1 MDIQPGDRI
10 RQLRE
15 AKHYTRDRL
24 ADEVGITSKFLYE
37 IEKGR
42 RSFSA
47 INLVGLARALS
58 VSCDYIMLGEQEGS
72 TISSE
77 DTGDSSNDRLSDPN
91 S

>member
-1 MDIQPGDRI
+1 MDMQPGDRI

-47 INLVGLARALS
+47 INLVGLAQALS
-58 VSCDYIMLGEQEGS
+58 VSCDYIMLGEQGDRA
-72 TISSE
+72 ISSE
-77 DTGDSSNDRLSDPN
+77 ETGDSQ
-91 S
+91 

>member
-15 AKHYTRDRL
+15 AKHYTREKL

-47 INLVGLARALS
+47 INLVGLAQALS
-58 VSCDYIMLGEQEGS
+58 VSCDYIMLGEQGGRTMFAE
-72 TISSE
+72 E
-77 DTGDSSNDRLSDPN
+77 TGDFQYERPSNPSS
-91 S
+91 

>member
-1 MDIQPGDRI
+1 MDMQPGDRI

-15 AKHYTRDRL
+15 AKHYTRDKL

-47 INLVGLARALS
+47 INLVGLAQALS
-58 VSCDYIMLGEQEGS
+58 VSCDYIMLGEQGDKNLSPKE
-72 TISSE
+72 
-77 DTGDSSNDRLSDPN
+77 TGDSQ
-91 S
+91 

>member
-1 MDIQPGDRI
+1 MDMQPGDRI
-10 RQLRE
+10 RELRE

-58 VSCDYIMLGEQEGS
+58 VSCDYIMLGEQEARAV
-72 TISSE
+72 SSE
-77 DTGDSSNDRLSDPN
+77 ETGDSPNDRRSDP
-91 S
+91 SS

>member
-58 VSCDYIMLGEQEGS
+58 VSCDYIMLGEQGDRIIYPKE
-72 TISSE
+72 
-77 DTGDSSNDRLSDPN
+77 TGDSPYDRSSDP
-91 S
+91 SS

>member
-1 MDIQPGDRI
+1 MDMQPGDRI

-15 AKHYTRDRL
+15 AKRYTRDKL
-24 ADEVGITSKFLYE
+24 AEEVGITSKFLYE

-47 INLVGLARALS
+47 INLVGLAQALS
-58 VSCDYIMLGEQEGS
+58 VSCDYIMLGEQGDRA
-72 TISSE
+72 ISSKE
-77 DTGDSSNDRLSDPN
+77 TGDSPNDRLSDPN